1 MPYIYL
7 KVDDLNGL
15 EKVGSKQ
22 CVALVQHYAKLRQTA
37 LWKEGKS
44 VMGDLSIVKG
54 TAIATFVGGKY
65 QSLSTGNHAA
75 FYLSQDSRGIFVMDQ
90 WKNDKEK
97 PTVSVRHISRKGKLQ
112 SGLFRDPSS
121 NADAYSVIE

>member
-1 MPYIYL
+1 MPYVYSE
-7 KVDDLNGL
+7 VDDLDGI

-22 CVALVQHYAKLRQTA
+22 CVALLQHYVNLRQTA

-44 VMGDLSIVKG
+44 VMGEISIVKG

-75 FYLSQDSRGIFVMDQ
+75 FYISQDSSGIWVLDQ
-90 WKNDKEK
+90 WKSDKEK
-97 PTVSVRHISRKGKLQ
+97 PRVSIHHIKKKGKFA
-112 SGLFRDPSS
+112 SGTFIDPSK
-121 NADAYSVIE
+121 NADAYSVVE